1 MQGKLGVRWLDE
13 TDCVGAWESDAM
25 AAVVLPTANTLP
37 QLRDMAAAGDGR
49 RLLLVVNPQ
58 WQMDGQIVSDFGCV
72 CFQNI
77 VRCTRHPLSGA
88 LMLSYPCPLAAMWA
102 DRRREDRFILQ
113 AQPLYLLVSSLQR
126 ASPRLC
132 AALLT

>member
-1 MQGKLGVRWLDE
+1 MRMQGKLGVRWLDE

-37 QLRDMAAAGDGR
+37 QLRDMAAAGGGG

-72 CFQNI
+72 NFQHIMCCNH
-77 VRCTRHPLSGA
+77 VYQSLKC
-88 LMLSYPCPLAAMWA
+88 LANNWCQQDGLTGTLKAY
-102 DRRREDRFILQ
+102 LQ
-113 AQPLYLLVSSLQR
+113 AQDSHR
-126 ASPRLC
+126 T
-132 AALLT
+132 AAHKVPHPNSVQPC

>member
-37 QLRDMAAAGDGR
+37 QLKDMAAAGGGR

-58 WQMDGQIVSDFGCV
+58 WQLDGQIVSDFGCA
-72 CFQNI
+72 CSQDI
-77 VRCTRHPLSGA
+77 LHCTPTIKWRPQSVL
-88 LMLSYPCPLAAMWA
+88 LMLNGSHV
-102 DRRREDRFILQ
+102 D
-113 AQPLYLLVSSLQR
+113 
-126 ASPRLC
+126 
-132 AALLT
+132 

>member
-37 QLRDMAAAGDGR
+37 QLKDMAAAGGGR

-58 WQMDGQIVSDFGCV
+58 WQMDGQIVSDFGCA
-72 CFQNI
+72 CSRDST
-77 VRCTRHPLSGA
+77 RCMHHQSEECTHA
-88 LMLSYPCPLAAMWA
+88 V
-102 DRRREDRFILQ
+102 
-113 AQPLYLLVSSLQR
+113 LLISHGSNVD
-126 ASPRLC
+126 
-132 AALLT
+132 